1 LSSMKATIRISAFL
15 LLIFLTE
22 LSSQTVIPSW
32 FKELPDA
39 PPGVMYA
46 VGYCGKYQNVNSAK
60 RKAIDVALNTL
71 AKQKSIHLKFYIEE
85 ISDGRM
91 SFMNP
96 IFQLIYEEDI
106 LNEVQNNY
114 SIVDSSI
121 TTDGYFV
128 LIASPKM
135 GKTVTSDDIDW
146 GAPPDWI
153 RNTPESRKWRYGVGI
168 AARYSTWTK
177 AWRDTDEY
185 ARFDLGKNTS
195 INTESITVIRRTDR
209 TGSDSKIMRQ
219 YYDMYFKDSIIV
231 ERYYDAK
238 TNSYYSLCRA
248 PK

>member
-1 LSSMKATIRISAFL
+1 MRTKIRISAL
-15 LLIFLTE
+15 LLLAFMTE

-39 PPGVMYA
+39 PAGVMYA
-46 VGYCGKYQNVNSAK
+46 VGYCGKYQNMNSAK

-85 ISDGRM
+85 INDGRM
-91 SFMNP
+91 SLINP

-106 LNEVQNNY
+106 LKEIRNDY

-128 LIASPKM
+128 LIASPKT
-135 GKTVTSDDIDW
+135 KKNVTSDDVNW
-146 GAPPDWI
+146 GPPPDWI
-153 RNTPESRKWRYGVGI
+153 QNTPESKKWRYGVGI
-168 AARYSTWTK
+168 AARYSNWTK

-185 ARFDLGKNTS
+185 ARFDVGKNTS

-209 TGSDSKIMRQ
+209 TASDSKIMRQ

-231 ERYYDAK
+231 ERYYNAQ
-238 TNSYYSLCRA
+238 TNSYYSLCRV